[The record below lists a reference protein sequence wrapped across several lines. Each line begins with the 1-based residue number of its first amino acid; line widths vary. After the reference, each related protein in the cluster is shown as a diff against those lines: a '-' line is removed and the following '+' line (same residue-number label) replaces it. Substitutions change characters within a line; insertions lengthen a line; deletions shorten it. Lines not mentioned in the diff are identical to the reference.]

1 MKCEAVM
8 ADIETQ
14 VGEALGTG
22 GEEGEAAGAPWGDAP
37 AAGGILAGVF
47 ASFGERGFEM
57 GYRRAVSDMIAMLL
71 LTAAEYRRDNPDD
84 PRLRPVLDPFVDR
97 LDAQL
102 QRLSPAVLDEVF
114 GGLGI

>member
-1 MKCEAVM
+1 MTDVAVLDEEAS
-8 ADIETQ
+8 
-14 VGEALGTG
+14 GTDG
-22 GEEGEAAGAPWGDAP
+22 VEAAGAVWEDAP

-71 LTAAEYRRDNPDD
+71 LTAAEYRRDHPAD

-97 LDAQL
+97 LDAEL

>member
-1 MKCEAVM
+1 MTPTDTLDE
-8 ADIETQ
+8 EQ
-14 VGEALGTG
+14 LTG
-22 GEEGEAAGAPWGDAP
+22 GDEGDAAGAAWVDAP

-57 GYRRAVSDMIAMLL
+57 GYRRAISDMIALLL
-71 LTAAEYRRDNPDD
+71 LTAAEHRRDHRDD
-84 PRLRPVLDPFVDR
+84 PRVREVLGPFVDR

-102 QRLSPAVLDEVF
+102 ERLSPVVIDDVF